1 MISHKLLWLLLLAL
15 SQVQG
20 LPTAGACDGIA
31 SADGLQCCPHS
42 CGVCGGSGCEARFPG
57 SEDACCAANIMAA
70 NNACGTAPCVIT
82 ASMEQLRTQQ
92 QPEAAALADE
102 ERPIVEVDTKL
113 EVERQLANKRKCPN
127 GKKVCKDRGTMN
139 SKITCNAKNQCVCPS
154 GYTWVTEGSPA
165 SSGYGMCAL
174 SNTACPDGI
183 NYCKPKGASCNAQ
196 NKCVCPKG
204 SFFKPNSKATSTR
217 GSACQ
222 TTRAPSVPTEA
233 PVLPRIPAQRL
244 RAAVATRASA
254 SRASASG

>member
-1 MISHKLLWLLLLAL
+1 MFNQQLYHRIYFEVFHPHLLAIH
-15 SQVQG
+15 
-20 LPTAGACDGIA
+20 DRR
-31 SADGLQCCPHS
+31 CCNAPARS

-165 SSGYGMCAL
+165 SSGYGMCAREFKL
-174 SNTACPDGI
+174 NSITHKSNL
-183 NYCKPKGASCNAQ
+183 
-196 NKCVCPKG
+196 V
-204 SFFKPNSKATSTR
+204 
-217 GSACQ
+217 
-222 TTRAPSVPTEA
+222 TTVR
-233 PVLPRIPAQRL
+233 LPALQKL
-244 RAAVATRASA
+244 RKEVFLCAA
-254 SRASASG
+254 